1 MMAMNA
7 ITLIADLRRRIDNL
21 LRLGTVEAVRAG
33 ECRVK
38 SGELL
43 TDWRP
48 YLTQRA
54 GTARSSWRPTK
65 GEQVLLLSLSGDV
78 TNAYVL
84 PALYCDA
91 LPEPDDHPTRHRT
104 VYPDGAVI
112 EYDPE
117 VGALTAKGINTA
129 RVQASEKVT
138 IDTPNA
144 DFTGNVSVAQKL
156 TVNQGVSVKGALD
169 HQGQMTNQGGVSI
182 DGIAFGTHKHG
193 GVDTG
198 NGTSGGPQ

>member
-1 MMAMNA
+1 MAMNA

-21 LRLGTVEAVRAG
+21 LRLGTVEEVRAG

-43 TDWRP
+43 TNLRP

-54 GTARSSWRPTK
+54 GSARTSWRPTK

-78 TNAYVL
+78 SNAYVL
-84 PALYCDA
+84 PALNCDA
-91 LPEPDDHPTRHRT
+91 FPEPDDHPTRHRT

-117 VGALTAKGINTA
+117 ASALTAKGIKTA
-129 RVQASEKVT
+129 LVTASEKVT

-144 DFTGNVSVAQKL
+144 DFTGNLTVAKKL
-156 TVNQGVSVKGALD
+156 TVNQGAAIKGAID
-169 HQGQMTNQGGVSI
+169 HQGKLTNKGGANI
-182 DGIAFGTHKHG
+182 DGIEFGGHKHG
-193 GVDTG
+193 GVQSGGGMT
-198 NGTSGGPQ
+198 GGPQ

>member
-1 MMAMNA
+1 MAMNA

-21 LRLGTVEAVRAG
+21 LRLGTVEEVRAG

-43 TDWRP
+43 TNWRP

-54 GTARSSWRPTK
+54 GSARTSWRPTK

-84 PALYCDA
+84 PALNCDEF
-91 LPEPDDHPTRHRT
+91 PEPDDHPTRHRT
-104 VYPDGAVI
+104 IYPDGAVI

-117 VGALTAKGINTA
+117 ASALTAKGIKTA
-129 RVQASEKVT
+129 LVNASEKVT

-144 DFTGNVSVAQKL
+144 DFTGNLTVAKKL
-156 TVNQGVSVKGALD
+156 TVNQGAAIKGAID
-169 HQGQMTNQGGVSI
+169 HQGQMTNKGGVNI
-182 DGIAFGTHKHG
+182 DGIEFGTHAHG

-198 NGTSGGPQ
+198 SGVSGGPQ